1 MEQHLSSLLYTAST
15 EYELAGGQVGSN
27 GAHGASLSAETLSD
41 LHDFFQSSGSRNSE
55 LSGLWD
61 DLAEKKVSLGAIV
74 EILSGTMQKG
84 GIAGVRA
91 VEVYLSLLMAPDC
104 PVYSLFSQMA
114 FDALARCLRNCC
126 KPVSAAAL
134 NVTADI
140 DTQGGDKGIKG
151 HRKGKRQRGG
161 GRSNVDNEE
170 IDMSPSQ
177 LSAQSQP
184 AETVSVQDIM
194 SSLLKLQKAL
204 LVLHLRERQET
215 LKLVL
220 ELLVS
225 MLHLLSE
232 MEDEENRR
240 TENGGRAKKRAVI
253 SSPRGSIPDSIFQI
267 LESLLDSK
275 HGQPLKNA
283 VMILRELTPTILLNQ
298 PGGTG
303 RSGIRSCALQFVT
316 RTLLKTGG
324 SSVQPAVAALPRYI
338 CCKAPEKTDGRLLA
352 IDSAMTI
359 LHALDIKDL
368 CQFADFIRKFS
379 HSKPRHRLIAVDVA
393 LALLG
398 GFPDALRCPPPLV
411 DECSNPSGPSPYERG
426 PRAHN
431 FNGRRKPSRFNNQ
444 GASVQPRKDGAQE
457 SADEVENN
465 GCQDGQSAMDGH
477 QHDEASSSEN
487 QWWGVTCIEVLLHR
501 SSDKIPSVRARSLAN
516 LAQAIEL
523 LSVDVSSRRHLQS
536 LLGFNGIAPQG
547 TRVLNANSTALHCSD
562 TGDTPIL
569 GGYTPSPEP
578 SSDLPGATPL
588 TPGAGHRD
596 LWSLLQRRC
605 LDDKV
610 AVRKSALVLM
620 KKSTTLLGKA
630 PEDDILHALG
640 AACGDSMISIR
651 KSALAAISEVLRK
664 FPGDLRVAREWLR
677 SALPLAFDN
686 ETTLQD
692 ECLNL
697 FEELVV
703 DRVSLI
709 STLKL
714 PRSKLLH
721 KTGRGIHQSSQDTQE
736 LNDDDVEK
744 LLPIGALGILK
755 EMADGSSISSCVKR
769 ICFSLGKKKRL
780 RPGVALALQNL
791 ISAHRSPDGAWFL
804 LSEVSEFVPKAV
816 GWEFLRTHWQLLDG
830 RENGRAKGQGSETLE
845 GTLPRGTSSKW
856 AVNRVHLLQTI
867 SNVAVE
873 LPPDAAADLA
883 SELLERLQAF
893 DMHSAEVGAHIK
905 ALAVLCKRKVVAVEQ
920 GDQLVEVWVKQLLE
934 ESGNILESCIKSP
947 SSRGTAQEG
956 AEDAFRTPVSQ
967 TREMQG
973 DKQTENR
980 WNKDRGQVK
989 GQVVSA
995 TQLETVVFTVGAL
1008 ALVCPRVKD
1017 ARVVTLVQ
1025 TLITTAKRVIGR
1037 TRGGEAQRLLIREKV
1052 TPEVYVHLWVALG
1065 KLCLADDSL
1074 AKRCIP
1080 LFVQELGRTNSA
1092 AVRNNITIV
1101 MTDFCVR
1108 YTALVDGYL
1117 HDLTKSL
1124 KDSCELVRR
1133 QTFVLLSRLL
1143 QRDYVKWRGMLFH
1156 RFLLMLVDD
1165 SPKISQLAK
1174 FVFSSILKLKAPLLA
1189 YNSFVEAL
1197 FVLNDCVSQASSSAM
1212 LQVPESERS
1221 VFSLRGNT
1229 TDVVEKRM
1237 QIYGTLLQQMNPEH
1251 LLATSAKLCSEVLAA
1266 AADGLLD
1273 LKDGPSQCVLQD
1285 ALLILAS
1292 KELRIINPRASA
1304 GTSELEDDDGGAA
1317 AAVAAVKGRVVTQLM
1332 KKNLVQNAVPIFIE
1346 LKRLLE
1352 SQNSPMLGLLMD
1364 SMRQMLKDYKSEI
1377 EEILVA
1383 DKQLQK
1389 EILYDMQKHEAAKA
1403 RAKVV
1408 AAIPVQPDVMQGA
1421 TPGAVRT
1428 PVAISIHS
1436 ATVEQ
1441 MGKSAQDSRL
1451 QGEAISKM
1459 SEKENMGGNLHSR
1472 SGLQRSRNNTNP
1484 NQAYN
1489 IPPKS
1494 PVVSAMRKS
1503 PLDNL
1508 LSPRGDNR
1516 ATSTPRVTWQHG
1528 TPTMGRT
1535 MMHCAVPSS
1544 GSHQAQTPHHPHTTQ
1559 VRPPDPLSPLRASQE
1574 ETCLAGAVAD
1584 VAAAATVATVLQQ
1597 VAQRNVTPLRGMSLP
1612 RLRPSVATAT
1622 RRPKDAAAPPTSQ
1635 LAAVSL
1641 DERTPAAAAGAQR
1654 FPGSPQCLAGEE
1666 ESGLETV
1673 RRRQSFSSIDDPCGL
1688 P

>member
-1 MEQHLSSLLYTAST
+1 MEGMRHLSSLLYTAST
-15 EYELAGGQVGSN
+15 EFELAGGKVGSN
-27 GAHGASLSAETLSD
+27 GARGGSLSAETLSD
-41 LHDFFQSSGSRNSE
+41 LHDFFQSSGSKNSV
-55 LSGLWD
+55 LNGLWD

-91 VEVYLSLLMAPDC
+91 VEVYLSLLMSPDC
-104 PVYSLFSQMA
+104 PVYSLYSQMA

-126 KPVSAAAL
+126 KPVSAPAL
-134 NVTADI
+134 NVTAEVV
-140 DTQGGDKGIKG
+140 TQGGDKGRKG
-151 HRKGKRQRGG
+151 HKKGKRSRGG
-161 GRSNVDNEE
+161 ERSNVGNEE
-170 IDMSPSQ
+170 IDMSS
-177 LSAQSQP
+177 QSQS
-184 AETVSVQDIM
+184 AETVSVQDIL
-194 SSLLKLQKAL
+194 SLLLKLQKAL

-232 MEDEENRR
+232 MNDEENGR
-240 TENGGRAKKRAVI
+240 TENGGRAKKRVVI

-267 LESLLDSK
+267 LELLLDSR

-283 VMILRELTPTILLNQ
+283 VMVLRELTPTILLTQ
-298 PGGTG
+298 PGGTA
-303 RSGIRSCALQFVT
+303 RSGIRNSALQFVT

-359 LHALDIKDL
+359 LHALDAKDL

-411 DECSNPSGPSPYERG
+411 DHCANPSGPSPYERG

-431 FNGRRKPSRFNNQ
+431 FNGRREPSR
-444 GASVQPRKDGAQE
+444 SRKDGAPE
-457 SADEVENN
+457 SADEGENTSS
-465 GCQDGQSAMDGH
+465 QDEQSAMDGH
-477 QHDEASSSEN
+477 QHDAASSSEN

-501 SSDKIPSVRARSLAN
+501 SSDKFPSVRARSLAN

-547 TRVLNANSTALHCSD
+547 TRMLNANPTALHCSD
-562 TGDTPIL
+562 TGDTLIL

-651 KSALAAISEVLRK
+651 KSALAALSEVLRK

-721 KTGRGIHQSSQDTQE
+721 KTGRGISQSSQDTQE
-736 LNDDDVEK
+736 LNDDDVGK

-791 ISAHRSPDGAWFL
+791 ISAHRSPDGAWFF

-830 RENGRAKGQGSETLE
+830 RENGRAKEQGSETLE
-845 GTLPRGTSSKW
+845 GTVPRGNSSKW

-934 ESGNILESCIKSP
+934 ESGNILESCIIP
-947 SSRGTAQEG
+947 TSRGTPEEG
-956 AEDAFRTPVSQ
+956 AEDAFWTPESQ
-967 TREMQG
+967 TQELQR
-973 DKQTENR
+973 DKQAENR
-980 WNKDRGQVK
+980 WNKDRRQVK
-989 GQVVSA
+989 GRVGSA

-1092 AVRNNITIV
+1092 AVRNNIMIV

-1165 SPKISQLAK
+1165 SPKITQLAK

-1197 FVLNDCVSQASSSAM
+1197 FVLNDCISQASSSVM

-1221 VFSLRGNT
+1221 LFSLRGNT
-1229 TDVVEKRM
+1229 ADVVEKRM
-1237 QIYGTLLQQMNPEH
+1237 QIYTTLLQQMNPEH

-1304 GTSELEDDDGGAA
+1304 GTSELEEDDGGAA

-1408 AAIPVQPDVMQGA
+1408 AAIPVQTEVMQGA

-1428 PVAISIHS
+1428 PVANNIHS

-1441 MGKSAQDSRL
+1441 MGKSEQDGRL
-1451 QGEAISKM
+1451 QGEASSKM
-1459 SEKENMGGNLHSR
+1459 TEKENLGGNVHPR
-1472 SGLQRSRNNTNP
+1472 SGLLRSRTNTN
-1484 NQAYN
+1484 QACN

-1516 ATSTPRVTWQHG
+1516 ATSTPRVSWQDG

-1597 VAQRNVTPLRGMSLP
+1597 VAQRNVTPLRVMSLP
-1612 RLRPSVATAT
+1612 RLRPSVATGA
-1622 RRPKDAAAPPTSQ
+1622 RPKEAAAAPPTSQ

-1641 DERTPAAAAGAQR
+1641 DERTPTAAGAQLLPH
-1654 FPGSPQCLAGEE
+1654 FPQCPAGEE